1 MNFKYYKTERL
12 IVLILILTFIIT
24 PLSSLIEETISRNKD
39 LNSLYSYV
47 DIFSTIS
54 ILTFFL
60 FLINQYLWKS
70 ELLKWLVNI
79 PNLNGRYEGEL
90 VSTFIDTSTNLPIVK
105 KCVIE
110 VYQTASKIK
119 IYSYYGDLYTQQ
131 QTSQANSV
139 SEEIVEQSNGFFE
152 IFYIYS
158 NAANA
163 LETQLNNHLGTCGLK
178 YFPDLKLL
186 EGEYYNQR
194 GLKGT
199 IKVNFVQSKLLGRLT
214 Q

>member
-60 FLINQYLWKS
+60 FLINQYLWKL

-178 YFPDLKLL
+178 YFPDIKLL

>member
-12 IVLILILTFIIT
+12 IILILILTFLIT

-39 LNSLYSYV
+39 LNTLYSYV
-47 DIFSTIS
+47 GIFSTIS
-54 ILTFFL
+54 ILTFLL
-60 FLINQYLWKS
+60 FLINQYLWKLK
-70 ELLKWLVNI
+70 LLKWLVNI

-119 IYSYYGDLYTQQ
+119 IYSYYGDLHTQQ

-158 NAANA
+158 NAANT
-163 LETQLNNHLGTCGLK
+163 LEIQLNNHLGTCGLK
-178 YFPDLKLL
+178 YFPDIKLL

-199 IKVNFVQSKLLGRLT
+199 IKVKFVQSKLLGRLT